1 MRVPAKVDHTSSFP
15 FFRDSTP
22 TLTSAVWPLSVSVV
36 QSPRSFISLSLHRL
50 HDLLSAY
57 LSLVPFSHSLRAYL
71 FFLPTYYAICLFLS
85 NTRTAYVYHF
95 QGIVFPSL
103 LSPLFPPS
111 FPFHTL
117 ASSLVLYYFIFTR
130 ESVFFLSPRSFTVR
144 SSSLFVRMVS
154 LFPLLRLPREVIS
167 RDMLFPSTVSR
178 RSFSRIFVFVFS
190 VSLSLSPSPSLPSTL
205 SSLVSY
211 LSFSVCAPDL
221 SFHSVVYLFCL
232 AFSLPLRFVSAVS
245 FHPPSFSVRPGIVPC
260 TLPSSSDRR
269 LSRFGSSSSPHHVR
283 HSLSSS
289 AALVQSPR
297 AYA

>member
-117 ASSLVLYYFIFTR
+117 ASSLALYYFIFTR

-190 VSLSLSPSPSLPSTL
+190 VSLSLPLPLSPPRFLVSSLISHSLSALLTSPSIL
-205 SSLVSY
+205 SCISSVSRFLFHCVSY
-211 LSFSVCAPDL
+211 LQFL
-221 SFHSVVYLFCL
+221 ST
-232 AFSLPLRFVSAVS
+232 LPLS
-245 FHPPSFSVRPGIVPC
+245 PSDPA
-260 TLPSSSDRR
+260 
-269 LSRFGSSSSPHHVR
+269 LSRVPFR
-283 HSLSSS
+283 
-289 AALVQSPR
+289 PR
-297 AYA
+297 RIVVFLASGHPLRPTT